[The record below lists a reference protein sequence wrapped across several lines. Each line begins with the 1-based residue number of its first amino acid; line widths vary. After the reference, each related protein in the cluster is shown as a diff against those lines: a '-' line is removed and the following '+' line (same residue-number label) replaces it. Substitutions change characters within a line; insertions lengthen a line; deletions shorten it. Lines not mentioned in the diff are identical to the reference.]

1 MAPRKART
9 WISLCLWAIFA
20 LWVGVGS
27 LSFSNALA
35 YAVSAPSPYASLAQ
49 DPATDSAVET
59 TAASAPVQAPAPAA
73 ASTQPGA
80 PEANVSATALPN
92 SELDKTKPKLTL
104 FEEILANP
112 LLVAS
117 IMFAVLYL
125 GVLLPAQRSTKRA
138 QREQEEQVAN
148 LKKNDRVVTSFGV
161 HGVVVS
167 TTPDAGTVTIRI
179 DESSNAKLT
188 VNRDTI
194 RVVKKD

>member
-1 MAPRKART
+1 MAPWKART
-9 WISLCLWAIFA
+9 WISLCLCACFA
-20 LWVGVGS
+20 LGAIVGP
-27 LSFSNALA
+27 LSHSNALA
-35 YAVSAPSPYASLAQ
+35 STFNSSSTQTSIAQ
-49 DPATDSAVET
+49 DPATASPVGSATSGENRVQTPASTANSTLPGADE
-59 TAASAPVQAPAPAA
+59 TAAGLPD
-73 ASTQPGA
+73 
-80 PEANVSATALPN
+80 PERIT
-92 SELDKTKPKLTL
+92 TKPKPTL

-167 TTPDAGTVTIRI
+167 TQSDAKTVTIRI

>member
-9 WISLCLWAIFA
+9 WISLCLCACFA
-20 LWVGVGS
+20 LGAIVGPLS
-27 LSFSNALA
+27 LSNALA
-35 YAVSAPSPYASLAQ
+35 STLNSSGTQTSIAQ
-49 DPATDSAVET
+49 DPAT
-59 TAASAPVQAPAPAA
+59 ASPVGSSTSGESPVQTP
-73 ASTQPGA
+73 ASTANSTLPGA
-80 PEANVSATALPN
+80 NETAVGLPDPERIT
-92 SELDKTKPKLTL
+92 TKPKPTL

-167 TTPDAGTVTIRI
+167 TQPDAKTVTIRI

>member
-59 TAASAPVQAPAPAA
+59 TAASAPVQVPAHAA

-80 PEANVSATALPN
+80 NASGTALPN

-167 TTPDAGTVTIRI
+167 TTADAGTVTIRI

>member
-1 MAPRKART
+1 MAVQSSAAVQG
-9 WISLCLWAIFA
+9 SVA
-20 LWVGVGS
+20 LAVMAGSQDGVEVGS
-27 LSFSNALA
+27 AE
-35 YAVSAPSPYASLAQ
+35 SL
-49 DPATDSAVET
+49 
-59 TAASAPVQAPAPAA
+59 PVVDERGGE
-73 ASTQPGA
+73 SGS
-80 PEANVSATALPN
+80 VVGLP
-92 SELDKTKPKLTL
+92 KPKPTF
-104 FEEILANP
+104 FEEILGNP

-138 QREQEEQVAN
+138 QREQEEQLAN

-167 TTPDAGTVTIRI
+167 TQPDAKTVTIRI

-188 VNRDTI
+188 LNRDTI

>member
-9 WISLCLWAIFA
+9 WISLCLCACFA
-20 LWVGVGS
+20 LGAIVGP
-27 LSFSNALA
+27 LSHSNALA
-35 YAVSAPSPYASLAQ
+35 STFNSSSTQTSIAQ
-49 DPATDSAVET
+49 DPATASPVGSATSGENPVQTPASTANSTLPGANE
-59 TAASAPVQAPAPAA
+59 TAAGLPD
-73 ASTQPGA
+73 
-80 PEANVSATALPN
+80 PERIT
-92 SELDKTKPKLTL
+92 TKPKPTL

-167 TTPDAGTVTIRI
+167 TQPDAKTVTIRI

>member
-1 MAPRKART
+1 MASWNARIWT
-9 WISLCLWAIFA
+9 LLCLCALFA
-20 LWVGVGS
+20 LVPARDSVALSALGGFQDGGGVSGVGS
-27 LSFSNALA
+27 PSEAK
-35 YAVSAPSPYASLAQ
+35 APEASGQ
-49 DPATDSAVET
+49 VT
-59 TAASAPVQAPAPAA
+59 SAPVTSAPGSPSLAVDARGGEGGLAA
-73 ASTQPGA
+73 GLQ
-80 PEANVSATALPN
+80 
-92 SELDKTKPKLTL
+92 KPKPTL
-104 FEEILANP
+104 FEEILGNP

-138 QREQEEQVAN
+138 QREQEEQLAN

-167 TTPDAGTVTIRI
+167 TQPDAKTVTIRI

-188 VNRDTI
+188 LNRDTI

>member
-9 WISLCLWAIFA
+9 WISLCLCACFA
-20 LWVGVGS
+20 LGSIVLPLS
-27 LSFSNALA
+27 LSNAFASTSN
-35 YAVSAPSPYASLAQ
+35 PSSTQTSIAQ
-49 DPATDSAVET
+49 DPAGDGPVESSTSGENPVQTPAT
-59 TAASAPVQAPAPAA
+59 TAN
-73 ASTQPGA
+73 STLPGA
-80 PEANVSATALPN
+80 NETAAGLPDPERIT
-92 SELDKTKPKLTL
+92 TKPKPTL
-104 FEEILANP
+104 LEEILANP

-167 TTPDAGTVTIRI
+167 TQPDAKTVTIRI

>member
-1 MAPRKART
+1 MAFTVLAG
-9 WISLCLWAIFA
+9 SQDGVQ
-20 LWVGVGS
+20 VGGGEGS
-27 LSFSNALA
+27 G
-35 YAVSAPSPYASLAQ
+35 VSTP
-49 DPATDSAVET
+49 
-59 TAASAPVQAPAPAA
+59 
-73 ASTQPGA
+73 
-80 PEANVSATALPN
+80 SATSPVFEVRGGESGAVVGLP
-92 SELDKTKPKLTL
+92 KPKPSL
-104 FEEILANP
+104 FEEILGNP

-138 QREQEEQVAN
+138 QREQEEQLAN

-167 TTPDAGTVTIRI
+167 TQPDAKTVTIRI

-188 VNRDTI
+188 LNRDTI

>member
-9 WISLCLWAIFA
+9 WISLCLCAIFA

-35 YAVSAPSPYASLAQ
+35 YAVSVPIPYASLAQ
-49 DPATDSAVET
+49 DPATDSALET
-59 TAASAPVQAPAPAA
+59 TAASAPVQAPASAA

-80 PEANVSATALPN
+80 NASATALPN

>member
-1 MAPRKART
+1 MAL
-9 WISLCLWAIFA
+9 SVLL
-20 LWVGVGS
+20 VGQDGVQVGS
-27 LSFSNALA
+27 GDGGG
-35 YAVSAPSPYASLAQ
+35 VPSPSV
-49 DPATDSAVET
+49 ATQPE
-59 TAASAPVQAPAPAA
+59 ASAPVSSALVNSAPTT
-73 ASTQPGA
+73 STPVVDVRGG
-80 PEANVSATALPN
+80 EAGSVVGSP
-92 SELDKTKPKLTL
+92 KPKQTL
-104 FEEILANP
+104 FEEILGNP

-138 QREQEEQVAN
+138 QREQESQLAN

-167 TTPDAGTVTIRI
+167 TQPDAKTVTIRI

>member
-9 WISLCLWAIFA
+9 WISLCLCACFA

-35 YAVSAPSPYASLAQ
+35 CSVGAPSPHASLAQ
-49 DPATDSAVET
+49 DPATDSGVET

-73 ASTQPGA
+73 ASTQP
-80 PEANVSATALPN
+80 EANASATALPN

>member
-1 MAPRKART
+1 MASWNARIWT
-9 WISLCLWAIFA
+9 LLCLCALFA
-20 LWVGVGS
+20 LVPVRDSVALSALGGFQDGGGVSGVGS
-27 LSFSNALA
+27 PSVAK
-35 YAVSAPSPYASLAQ
+35 APEASGQ
-49 DPATDSAVET
+49 VT
-59 TAASAPVQAPAPAA
+59 SAPVTSAPGSPSLAVDARGGEGGLAA
-73 ASTQPGA
+73 GLQ
-80 PEANVSATALPN
+80 
-92 SELDKTKPKLTL
+92 KPKPTL
-104 FEEILANP
+104 FEEILGNP

-138 QREQEEQVAN
+138 QREQEEQLAN

-167 TTPDAGTVTIRI
+167 TQPDAKTVTIRI

-188 VNRDTI
+188 LNRDTI

>member
-9 WISLCLWAIFA
+9 WISLCLCACFA
-20 LWVGVGS
+20 LGAIVGPLS
-27 LSFSNALA
+27 LPNALA
-35 YAVSAPSPYASLAQ
+35 SSFNSSSTQTSVSQ
-49 DPATDSAVET
+49 DPATASPVGSSTSGENPVQTPGTTVNSTLPVANE
-59 TAASAPVQAPAPAA
+59 TAAGLPDPER
-73 ASTQPGA
+73 STA
-80 PEANVSATALPN
+80 
-92 SELDKTKPKLTL
+92 KPKPTL
-104 FEEILANP
+104 LEEILANP

-167 TTPDAGTVTIRI
+167 TQPDAKTVTIRI